1 MEIYDVK
8 AKNSKFFRQSVDQSF
23 PQVACKI
30 HRQTGAILFAV
41 ERDGRMQLN
50 PGKNFK
56 IDGDD
61 ILFYICLT
69 HEDDAAFTDDSLL
82 DQGKDMQILQNGESK
97 DTEVSPGKSIEINFF
112 TKIKSKIL
120 RKNELPVKYF
130 LISRNWWPRLA
141 ISPIFTIDHESHN

>member
-56 IDGDD
+56 IDGED

-97 DTEVSPGKSIEINFF
+97 DTEVSPGKTSKAIRASKCIKFPIEPTRFAHSKSIFDE
-112 TKIKSKIL
+112 
-120 RKNELPVKYF
+120 
-130 LISRNWWPRLA
+130 
-141 ISPIFTIDHESHN
+141 

>member
-97 DTEVSPGKSIEINFF
+97 DTEVSPGKIYKVHIWVEMVIFV
-112 TKIKSKIL
+112 IL
-120 RKNELPVKYF
+120 RNGKLLVNYIVFGYSKQ
-130 LISRNWWPRLA
+130 WPR
-141 ISPIFTIDHESHN
+141 